1 MRYSDAREDICDLQ
15 VPYVVLKLVGGTN
28 PAALSPHLSSSRN
41 IFDLLLASMRLQ
53 PFFAKPK
60 TDLKAW

>member
-1 MRYSDAREDICDLQ
+1 MRYSDAREDNGDLQ

-28 PAALSPHLSSSRN
+28 PAALSLYLSSSRN
-41 IFDLLLASMRLQ
+41 KFDLLLASMRLQ

-60 TDLKAW
+60 MDLKAW